1 MNRIK
6 QLIFA
11 LALFLL
17 TSNAFAQC
25 SVIPMAKPYPFISP
39 NPFYDCDVRLYLDYM
54 CICTQQC
61 SQYTSNYLAVTVIDH
76 NNFPINYYTESSPSQ
91 CCVFVL
97 VGAHITKTDYYGGTE
112 ILFWPSGSL
121 LTLQG
126 ILDSSINYTSVGFLG
141 AFIKDCNGNSLA
153 SPVGFSMSGTPL
165 GLFIQ
170 FP

>member
-54 CICTQQC
+54 CICT
-61 SQYTSNYLAVTVIDH
+61 
-76 NNFPINYYTESSPSQ
+76 
-91 CCVFVL
+91 
-97 VGAHITKTDYYGGTE
+97 
-112 ILFWPSGSL
+112 
-121 LTLQG
+121 
-126 ILDSSINYTSVGFLG
+126 
-141 AFIKDCNGNSLA
+141 
-153 SPVGFSMSGTPL
+153 
-165 GLFIQ
+165 
-170 FP
+170 